1 MIDLENTDYKLLQS
15 ALDARETELKQV
27 RDSAN
32 SGLEKQRAIFDL
44 LAVYALMDRIE
55 DEMKDLEASSNG
67 RDEIRQVLMNR
78 KIS

>member
-15 ALDARETELKQV
+15 GLDAREAELKLL
-27 RDSAN
+27 RDKAN

-44 LAVYALMDRIE
+44 MACYALMDRIE

-67 RDEIRQVLMNR
+67 RSEIRQELMNR